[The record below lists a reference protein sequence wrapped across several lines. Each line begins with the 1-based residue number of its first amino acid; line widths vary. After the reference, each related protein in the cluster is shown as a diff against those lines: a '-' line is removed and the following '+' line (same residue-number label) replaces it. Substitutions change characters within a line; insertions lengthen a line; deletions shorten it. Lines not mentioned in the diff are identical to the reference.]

1 MFKFRLQSVLEHRK
15 REEQEKQ
22 RELAVINAEQFHA
35 RGVLATLEQGRA
47 ESAAAL
53 TELCR
58 TAHDPKV
65 FRLYDDFLQGRDADI
80 RWKMRELEQIG
91 ERLRAKQL
99 ELQEYLRRRKT
110 LEIYRD
116 RMKEAYEKEEK
127 RRELKFT
134 DEVAQMMWFREQ
146 VQ

>member
-1 MFKFRLQSVLEHRK
+1 MFKFRLQSVLDHRK
-15 REEQEKQ
+15 RQEEDKQ
-22 RELAVINAEQFHA
+22 REVALVNAEQFHA

-47 ESAAAL
+47 ENAAAL
-53 TELCR
+53 TALLR

-65 FRLYDDFLQGRDADI
+65 LRLYDDFLQGRDADI
-80 RWKMRELEQIG
+80 RWKTRELEQIG

-99 ELQEYLRRRKT
+99 ELQEYLRRRKA
-110 LEIYRD
+110 LEIYRA

-127 RRELKFT
+127 RREVKFT

-146 VQ
+146 AQ

>member
-1 MFKFRLQSVLEHRK
+1 MFKFRLQSVLDHRK
-15 REEQEKQ
+15 RQEEEKQ
-22 RELAVINAEQFHA
+22 REVALVNAEQFQA
-35 RGVLATLEQGRA
+35 RGVLAGLEQGRA
-47 ESAAAL
+47 EAAIAL
-53 TELCR
+53 TELGR

-91 ERLRAKQL
+91 ERLRAKQV
-99 ELQEYLRRRKT
+99 ELQEYLRRRKA

-116 RMKEAYEKEEK
+116 RLKDAYEKEEK

-134 DEVAQMMWFREQ
+134 DEVAQMMWFREHA
-146 VQ
+146 V